1 VGASSRFGPSRRGR
15 LARVLRWQPQ
25 KQRQVWLYAL
35 SYGVIIGAAYGL
47 MTYLMHGHW
56 VAVGGLIVASI
67 GVLISGLGQRYQLR
81 NRQKARARAGWADH

>member
-1 VGASSRFGPSRRGR
+1 
-15 LARVLRWQPQ
+15 
-25 KQRQVWLYAL
+25 
-35 SYGVIIGAAYGL
+35 